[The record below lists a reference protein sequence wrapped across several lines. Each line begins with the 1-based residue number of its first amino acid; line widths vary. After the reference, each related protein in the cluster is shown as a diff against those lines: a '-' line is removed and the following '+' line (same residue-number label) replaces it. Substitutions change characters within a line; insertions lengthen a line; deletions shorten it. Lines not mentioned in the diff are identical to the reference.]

1 MARRLEQ
8 SVTIALLLIILAAG
22 LATLWLVQDRF
33 TPLQMMILAAVWIG
47 ACMLSI
53 LLQLKPISATPTDRF
68 GQPLRREPIAILR
81 WLMLIVPVLMSA
93 LILLVGLFVQYIMT
107 AALGMVSPALHWP
120 AFLIVGGLWTLGVGI
135 GIVREFRR
143 QSPLW

>member
-8 SVTIALLLIILAAG
+8 TVTIMLLLIILAAG
-22 LATLWLVQDRF
+22 FAALWLVKDTL
-33 TPLQMMILAAVWIG
+33 TPLQMMILAVVWIG
-47 ACMLSI
+47 AGLLSI
-53 LLQLKPISATPTDRF
+53 RLQLKPASATPTDHF

-81 WLMLIVPVLMSA
+81 WLIIIATLLLSA
-93 LILLVGLFVQYIMT
+93 FILLMGLFVQYIMT
-107 AALGMVSPALHWP
+107 AALGIISPALHLP

-135 GIVREFRR
+135 GVVRVFRT